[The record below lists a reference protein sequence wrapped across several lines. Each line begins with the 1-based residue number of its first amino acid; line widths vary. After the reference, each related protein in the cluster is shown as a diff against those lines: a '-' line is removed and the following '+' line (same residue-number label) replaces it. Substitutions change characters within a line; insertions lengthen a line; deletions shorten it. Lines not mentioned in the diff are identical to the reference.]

1 VFTITIGQEF
11 PLPMEI
17 AAMVVMYRVLSQID
31 SLDVLI
37 KEENMPS
44 QKRVF
49 TITRGQGFPNPMD
62 IAATVMTS
70 KSPHKKL
77 LTNLVL
83 HPLLV

>member
-1 VFTITIGQEF
+1 
-11 PLPMEI
+11 MDI
-17 AAMVVMYRVLSQID
+17 AAMVVTYRVLSKIV

-49 TITRGQGFPNPMD
+49 TITRGQGFPNPTD

-70 KSPHKKL
+70 KSPYKKI

>member
-1 VFTITIGQEF
+1 MFTIVIGQEF
-11 PLPMEI
+11 PLPMDI
-17 AAMVVMYRVLSQID
+17 AAMVMTYRVLSKIV

-44 QKRVF
+44 RKRVF
-49 TITRGQGFPNPMD
+49 TITRGRGFLNRMD
-62 IAATVMTS
+62 ITAMVVMS
-70 KSPHKKL
+70 KSPHKKI

>member
-11 PLPMEI
+11 PLPMDI
-17 AAMVVMYRVLSQID
+17 ASMVVTYRVLSKIV

-44 QKRVF
+44 RKRVF
-49 TITRGQGFPNPMD
+49 TITRGQGFPNPTD
-62 IAATVMTS
+62 VAATVMTS
-70 KSPHKKL
+70 KSPHKKI

>member
-1 VFTITIGQEF
+1 
-11 PLPMEI
+11 MDI
-17 AAMVVMYRVLSQID
+17 ADMVMIYRVLSKIV

-49 TITRGQGFPNPMD
+49 TITRGQGFPNLMD
-62 IAATVMTS
+62 IATTVVMS
-70 KSPHKKL
+70 KSPHKKI